1 MISALVRG
9 ALRVVGG
16 PACEPVTANQ
26 RLNLHKQNMKTTF
39 LARAFAASAAVAS
52 FTVWAATA
60 SEGAAELTAAAK
72 TFADRPYFCATL
84 AGGDDRANDAAD
96 PAYSA
101 ALADSTLMAASFADG
116 LEGLR
121 KACASK
127 QSRVSGSDTPSD
139 PRQ

>member
-1 MISALVRG
+1 MRA
-9 ALRVVGG
+9 
-16 PACEPVTANQ
+16 VTANQ
-26 RLNLHKQNMKTTF
+26 RLNLHKQNVKTTF

-60 SEGAAELTAAAK
+60 SDGTAEPTAAAK

-127 QSRVSGSDTPSD
+127 
-139 PRQ
+139 PRRASEYEAPVDLRQ